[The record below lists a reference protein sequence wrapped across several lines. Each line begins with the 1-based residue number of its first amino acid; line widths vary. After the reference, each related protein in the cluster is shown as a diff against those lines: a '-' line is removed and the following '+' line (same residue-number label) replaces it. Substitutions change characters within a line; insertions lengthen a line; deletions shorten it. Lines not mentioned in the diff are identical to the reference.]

1 MFSAKVP
8 ILIERVRLLE
18 EHRRNI
24 LRLALWARRCE
35 EIVGDYVHFCENQTD
50 HFQYLHAQLIE
61 QYNNASEL
69 VSHGLIAAE
78 VATSL
83 NDHLLE
89 AIEDE
94 THNLAVQSTFVSLE
108 GHYDMLESWFSRQA
122 CRVTR
127 LLVSLRVQRD
137 HLLRKNSENN
147 SGGSLPLK
155 RKRKSIPV
163 ASTSGANM
171 EQTD

>member
-122 CRVTR
+122 CTVNR
-127 LLVSLRVQRD
+127 LLVSLKVQRD
-137 HLLRKNSENN
+137 DMIRKNAENN
-147 SGGSLPLK
+147 SGGSLSVN
-155 RKRKSIPV
+155 RKRKSSLI

-171 EQTD
+171 DQTD